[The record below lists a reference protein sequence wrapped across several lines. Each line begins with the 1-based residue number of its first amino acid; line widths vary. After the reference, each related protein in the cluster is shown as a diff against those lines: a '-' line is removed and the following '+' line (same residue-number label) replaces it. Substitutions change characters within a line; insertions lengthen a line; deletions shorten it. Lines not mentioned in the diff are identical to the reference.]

1 MGFALHTLEDGL
13 NKSHKK
19 LETLYKQHPQLEEE
33 QKKKAITS
41 TLYAEYDAV
50 ESLSNQHLI
59 DDSVSE
65 KQKKEIVEK
74 MEDEE

>member
-1 MGFALHTLEDGL
+1 M
-13 NKSHKK
+13 
-19 LETLYKQHPQLEEE
+19 YKQHPQLEEE